1 MFLPEITDIMPRNL
15 SRFPVLEL
23 GIPVDTFP
31 FICLFLL
38 KWSPMRRFLTVL
50 LVLCSAALP
59 VAAQTSI
66 AISDSV
72 LQLETRRF
80 GINVGARSWWGAAQH
95 VKNLIDN
102 PGFEAGDFASLVLVD
117 DGATASSLPMANW
130 DVSWNNEQ
138 YGIGWPEGFWTG
150 AEYEILWGNAKGRSG
165 RVTAHRHVGGR
176 HVFDIDGT
184 GPAPERMSVLLLRR
198 HVPGIGGNTAIAD
211 ASQARPGSAGAQS
224 MKLTA
229 DAGGFRAYMDSY
241 WRDGDRSAGKLMII
255 RGGYRFAIWAKA
267 ARDGDQLR
275 VRFFR
280 EGEGQFLDATIPLST
295 QWQRIERSFTVPE
308 GADPV
313 RPYDDGAYRPII
325 AFQLDAANAGAEVW
339 VDDVELHS
347 ADDVNPTAFTDS
359 YVDRLLELRPGVLRF
374 WGAQLGAS
382 LASQV
387 AAPHARR
394 TNGFSPQG
402 RRPDSHSYSLH
413 EFLELCAYVG
423 ADPWYVMPPTFS
435 QEEIAGLVEYL
446 SAPADDAH
454 PWARQRAALGQ
465 SQPWTQVFTRFHI
478 EFGNEMWGSGGGGD
492 PFMGESVNGGV
503 RLGAIAHDRFRL
515 MRAAPYFDPQVM
527 QLVIGGQAGYAGRQ
541 REIQQNATAH
551 DAVALAPYF
560 GILDTWADDDEI
572 YGPLFAMPFQQVNS
586 GAMRESRGYLDEG
599 GETDMS
605 IYEINFHTTHGD
617 SPIGIRNDFL
627 TGMGGALALPLTM
640 LLYQRDLGVV
650 DQCAF
655 SSLGYSFRLQNG
667 DYARLWGMLRDV
679 EATGRKRP
687 TWLGVELANKAV
699 FGSALKTF
707 HWVNMRSRMQS
718 AINGID
724 APIAYQT
731 VQSFAFADG
740 AQRSLI
746 LFNLDFKQPD
756 KVVLFLDP
764 RPVGAVKHYFLTS
777 STIHDNNEDSVT
789 IAIDSLQ
796 LTNFSSGDT
805 LVLPPHS
812 MHVLRWT
819 ANVTNVEE
827 PAAPQE
833 PGLAA
838 WPTPSGEVEI
848 RIQFPAGE
856 IGHLAIHDLLGR
868 RLAAPSGM
876 LEGGP
881 PHIRRW
887 SPPAPGI
894 YFITLRMASNA
905 RTVKVSTH
913 GLR

>member
-1 MFLPEITDIMPRNL
+1 
-15 SRFPVLEL
+15 
-23 GIPVDTFP
+23 
-31 FICLFLL
+31 
-38 KWSPMRRFLTVL
+38 MRRFLLVL
-50 LVLCSAALP
+50 LAILSVTFP
-59 VAAQTSI
+59 GVAQTAI

-72 LQLETRRF
+72 LQRETRRF

-95 VKNLIDN
+95 VRNLIDN

-117 DGATASSLPMANW
+117 NGATASSLPMANW
-130 DVSWNNEQ
+130 DVAWNNEQ

-165 RVTAHRHVGGR
+165 HVTAHRHAGGR

-198 HVPGIGGNTAIAD
+198 RVPGIIGNTGIAD
-211 ASQARPGSAGAQS
+211 PGQARPGSPGAQS
-224 MKLTA
+224 MRLTA
-229 DAGGFRAYMDSY
+229 GGSGFRAYMDSY
-241 WRDGDRSAGKLMII
+241 WRDGDRSAGKLLVV
-255 RGGYRFAIWAKA
+255 RGAYRFAIWAKA
-267 ARDGDQLR
+267 ARNGDQLR

-280 EGEGQFLDATIPLST
+280 EGEGQFLDETIPLTT
-295 QWQRIERSFTVPE
+295 QWHLIERNFTVPE

-313 RPYDDGAYRPII
+313 RHYDDGAYRPII
-325 AFQLDAANAGAEVW
+325 AFQLDAAGGGAELW
-339 VDDVELHS
+339 VDDVELRS
-347 ADDVNPTAFTDS
+347 VDDVNPTAFTDS

-382 LASQV
+382 LQSQV
-387 AAPHARR
+387 ATPHARR

-413 EFLELCAYVG
+413 EFLELCAFVG

-435 QEEIAGLVEYL
+435 AEEIAGLIEYL

-454 PWARQRAALGQ
+454 PFAKQRAALGQ

-515 MRAAPYFDPQVM
+515 MRAAPFFDAKVFN
-527 QLVIGGQAGYAGRQ
+527 LVIGGQAGYAGRQ

-560 GILDTWADDDEI
+560 GILDTWANDEEI
-572 YGPLFAMPFQQVNS
+572 FGPLFAMPFQQVRN
-586 GAMRESRGYLDEG
+586 GGMRESRGYLDEG
-599 GETDMS
+599 GKTDMS

-617 SPIGIRNDFL
+617 SPIDIRNDFL

-640 LLYQRDLGVV
+640 LLYQRDLGVI

-687 TWLGVELANKAV
+687 TWLGVELANKAIM
-699 FGSALKTF
+699 GSALKTF
-707 HWVNMRSRMQS
+707 HWVNMRSRMQP

-746 LFNLDFKQPD
+746 LFNLDFKHPD
-756 KVVLFLDP
+756 KVVLTLDP
-764 RPVGAVKHYFLTS
+764 RPGSTVKHYFLTS
-777 STIHDNNEDSVT
+777 SSIHDNNEDSVT

-796 LTNFSSGDT
+796 LTNFTSGDT

-819 ANVTNVEE
+819 ANVTIAEE
-827 PAAPQE
+827 PAAPEE
-833 PGLAA
+833 PRLAA
-838 WPTPSGEVEI
+838 WQTAAGDVEI
-848 RIQFPAGE
+848 RIQLPAGQN
-856 IGHLAIHDLLGR
+856 GHLVIHDLLGR
-868 RLAAPSGM
+868 RVAAPAGTM
-876 LEGGP
+876 EGGQSLI
-881 PHIRRW
+881 HRW
-887 SPPAPGI
+887 SPPAPGV
-894 YFITLRMASNA
+894 YFITLRTAIHA
-905 RTVKVSTH
+905 RTVKVTTH
-913 GLR
+913 GSR